1 MPRFFQEIAGLIM
14 GMIKGIMVVNNPLIV
29 PYFRGGGWCIG
40 GEFLQVRLFF
50 RQIPVIGLVIN
61 EQKDLQCDDKCIIWF
76 KIEGG

>member
-1 MPRFFQEIAGLIM
+1 
-14 GMIKGIMVVNNPLIV
+14 MVVNNPSIV
-29 PYFRGGGWCIG
+29 PYFLGGGGWCIG

-50 RQIPVIGLVIN
+50 RKIPVIGLVIN